1 MRKVAIIAFILF
13 VILASIRTTVRATS
27 SQAYQ
32 DYTFQFDQYRQKLSD
47 FQVAYTQYKQ
57 FNSLTALQ
65 DSLDKAKA
73 LFAQRNQV
81 AKTYFL
87 FLNEKLTENP
97 GLGTIES
104 QPYRTSI
111 TNQVGFLDQNTA
123 QSSGIQSLSDATAIA
138 ALYTKNYNSMQLAY
152 RQTILGLELGYLEYF
167 GTQYDAA
174 AAQAQ
179 ALIAANK
186 GSSTPEKQAT
196 LDRWLTSLSNQHSL
210 FTQKVTLIR
219 TAMAKIAGD
228 VAEQDRQFAAI
239 QKTITAAQ
247 QDLVEG
253 TSYLGE
259 VQTAL
264 QYD

>member
-1 MRKVAIIAFILF
+1 MRKCAIIVLLL
-13 VILASIRTTVRATS
+13 LAIPTYVVTVVHAS
-27 SQAYQ
+27 SSTAYQ

-57 FNSLTALQ
+57 FNSLTSLQ

-87 FLNEKLTENP
+87 FLNEKLNEDP
-97 GLGTIES
+97 GLGTQES
-104 QPYRTSI
+104 QTYRTTI

-123 QSSGIQSLSDATAIA
+123 QSSAIQSIADAAIIETS
-138 ALYTKNYNSMQLAY
+138 YTKNYNAMQLSY
-152 RQTILGLELGYLEYF
+152 RQTILGLELGYLQYF
-167 GTQYDAA
+167 GGQYDIAA
-174 AAQAQ
+174 GQAQ
-179 ALIAANK
+179 ALIASNR
-186 GSSTPEKQAT
+186 GNSTPEKQAT

-210 FTQKVTLIR
+210 FSQKVVLIR
-219 TAMAKIAGD
+219 TAMAKLAGD

-239 QKTITAAQ
+239 QKTITAAK